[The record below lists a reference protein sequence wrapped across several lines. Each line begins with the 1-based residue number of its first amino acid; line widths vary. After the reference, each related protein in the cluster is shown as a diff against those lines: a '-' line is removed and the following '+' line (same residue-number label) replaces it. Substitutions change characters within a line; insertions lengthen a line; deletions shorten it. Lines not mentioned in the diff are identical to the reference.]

1 MELQLPFRFF
11 EYKLN
16 ENFQVRHILF
26 KVSISLFNLQGA
38 IFAFLC
44 RESLFIISCRF
55 HLVKNFFNFF
65 RSFFNLSNR
74 FHVLFKTFSTCLPS
88 SQTAYLVYHAK
99 RGLSTTFFVC
109 FQTFR
114 FAPSFSRSDLISIRQ
129 RTRFVN
135 TFLLFFADLFLS
147 VWMLDFYEHLNIAA
161 PHHSRAP

>member
-1 MELQLPFRFF
+1 M
-11 EYKLN
+11 
-16 ENFQVRHILF
+16 
-26 KVSISLFNLQGA
+26 QGA

-65 RSFFNLSNR
+65 RSFFNLSNH

-129 RTRFVN
+129 RAHFVN
-135 TFLLFFADLFLS
+135 TFLLFFIIFIS
-147 VWMLDFYEHLNIAA
+147 TVGMLDFECPFFMCRFHLRRLAL
-161 PHHSRAP
+161 SLVRRAKGEDKPRFFLSF

>member
-1 MELQLPFRFF
+1 M
-11 EYKLN
+11 
-16 ENFQVRHILF
+16 
-26 KVSISLFNLQGA
+26 QGA

-65 RSFFNLSNR
+65 RSFSNLSNR
-74 FHVLFKTFSTCLPS
+74 FHVLFKTFSTCSLP

-129 RTRFVN
+129 VNRFVN
-135 TFLLFFADLFLS
+135 TFLLFFIIFILT
-147 VWMLDFYEHLNIAA
+147 VGMLDFEYPFFTHRLYLRRLAL
-161 PHHSRAP
+161 SLVRRAKERRKPSFPSLF